1 MRVATVPRRG
11 GEGWGDE
18 RGDSFNN
25 GFDPSR
31 SARWGGGG
39 ETEVVETWLKQL

>member
-1 MRVATVPRRG
+1 MRVTTVPRRG

-25 GFDPSR
+25 GFNPSR
-31 SARWGGGG
+31 SAWWGGE